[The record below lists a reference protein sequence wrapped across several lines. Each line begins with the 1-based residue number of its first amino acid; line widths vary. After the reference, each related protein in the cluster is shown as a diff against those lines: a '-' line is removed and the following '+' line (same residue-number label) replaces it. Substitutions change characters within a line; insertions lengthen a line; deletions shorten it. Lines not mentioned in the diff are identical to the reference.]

1 MARAADTSGSGPSGL
16 VSKVVEA
23 EARLN
28 DHVVLASFAGVG
40 LPWMG
45 GGWGGA
51 NDVHFATIPMV
62 IINMQAIIFIIA
74 LRHRTLVRKQ

>member
-1 MARAADTSGSGPSGL
+1 
-16 VSKVVEA
+16 
-23 EARLN
+23 
-28 DHVVLASFAGVG
+28 
-40 LPWMG
+40 MG